1 MISTNMLSIINETSN
16 PLLEYIKDDPVR
28 PELSREFRV
37 TDNRFVAAL
46 VETEPKAM
54 LCVSLHNFVPVT
66 VEDLTQSAQ
75 DPSVAIFYTIWSY
88 SPGAAV
94 QLLRETVEYL
104 RQTYP
109 NIKRLVT
116 LSPPTAIAKRFH
128 LKNGAQIFRINE
140 TTVNYEYHDL

>member
-1 MISTNMLSIINETSN
+1 M
-16 PLLEYIKDDPVR
+16 R

>member
-66 VEDLTQSAQ
+66 VEDLAQSAQ

-94 QLLRETVEYL
+94 QLLRETVGYL

>member
-1 MISTNMLSIINETSN
+1 MISTNMLSIINETSH

-37 TDNRFVAAL
+37 TDNRFVTAL
-46 VETEPKAM
+46 VETDPRAM
-54 LCVSLHNFVPVT
+54 LCVSLHNFVPTT
-66 VEDLTQSAQ
+66 VEELQQSSR

-116 LSPPTAIAKRFH
+116 LSPPTPMAKRFH
-128 LKNGAQIFRINE
+128 LKNGAQVFRINE
-140 TTVNYEYHDL
+140 TTINYEYLDL

>member
-1 MISTNMLSIINETSN
+1 MLSIINETSH

-37 TDNRFVAAL
+37 TDNRFVTAL
-46 VETEPKAM
+46 VETDPRAM
-54 LCVSLHNFVPVT
+54 LCVSLHNFVPTT
-66 VEDLTQSAQ
+66 VEELQQSSR

-116 LSPPTAIAKRFH
+116 LSPPTPMAKRFH
-128 LKNGAQIFRINE
+128 LKNGAQVFRINE
-140 TTVNYEYHDL
+140 TTVNYEYLDL

>member
-1 MISTNMLSIINETSN
+1 MISTNMLSIINETSH

-37 TDNRFVAAL
+37 TDNRFVTAL
-46 VETEPKAM
+46 VETDPKAM
-54 LCVSLHNFVPVT
+54 LCVSLHNFVPTT
-66 VEDLTQSAQ
+66 VEELQQSSR

-94 QLLRETVEYL
+94 QLLRETVGYL

-116 LSPPTAIAKRFH
+116 LSPPTPMAKRFH
-128 LKNGAQIFRINE
+128 LKNGAQVFRINE
-140 TTVNYEYHDL
+140 TTVNYEYLDL

>member
-1 MISTNMLSIINETSN
+1 MISTNMLSIINETSH

-37 TDNRFVAAL
+37 TDNRFVTAL
-46 VETEPKAM
+46 VETDPRAM
-54 LCVSLHNFVPVT
+54 LCVSLHNFVPTT
-66 VEDLTQSAQ
+66 VEELQQSSR

-116 LSPPTAIAKRFH
+116 LSPPTPMAKRFH
-128 LKNGAQIFRINE
+128 LKNGAQVFRINE
-140 TTVNYEYHDL
+140 TTVNYEYLDL

>member
-46 VETEPKAM
+46 IETEPKAM

-116 LSPPTAIAKRFH
+116 LSPPTAMAKRFH

>member
-1 MISTNMLSIINETSN
+1 MLSIINETSH

-37 TDNRFVAAL
+37 TDNRFVTAL
-46 VETEPKAM
+46 VETDPRAM
-54 LCVSLHNFVPVT
+54 LCVSLHNFVPTT
-66 VEDLTQSAQ
+66 VEELQQSSR

-116 LSPPTAIAKRFH
+116 LSPPTPMAKRFH
-128 LKNGAQIFRINE
+128 LKNGAQVFRINE
-140 TTVNYEYHDL
+140 TTINYEYLDL

>member
-116 LSPPTAIAKRFH
+116 LSPPTAMAKRFH

>member
-1 MISTNMLSIINETSN
+1 MLSIINETSH

-37 TDNRFVAAL
+37 TDNRFVTAL
-46 VETEPKAM
+46 VETDPKAM
-54 LCVSLHNFVPVT
+54 LCVSLHNFVPTT
-66 VEDLTQSAQ
+66 VEELQQSSW

-94 QLLRETVEYL
+94 QLLRETVGYL

-116 LSPPTAIAKRFH
+116 LSPPTPMAKRFH
-128 LKNGAQIFRINE
+128 LKNGAQVFRINE
-140 TTVNYEYHDL
+140 TTVNYEYLDL

>member
-37 TDNRFVAAL
+37 TNNRFVAAL

-66 VEDLTQSAQ
+66 IEDLTQSAQ

-94 QLLRETVEYL
+94 QLLRETVGYL

-116 LSPPTAIAKRFH
+116 LSPPTAMAKRFH

>member
-1 MISTNMLSIINETSN
+1 MLSIINETSH

-37 TDNRFVAAL
+37 TDNRFVTAL
-46 VETEPKAM
+46 VETDPKAM
-54 LCVSLHNFVPVT
+54 LCVSLHNFVPTT
-66 VEDLTQSAQ
+66 VEELQQSSR

-94 QLLRETVEYL
+94 QLLRETVGYL

-116 LSPPTAIAKRFH
+116 LSPPTPMAKRFH
-128 LKNGAQIFRINE
+128 LKNGAQVFRINE
-140 TTVNYEYHDL
+140 TTVNYEYLDL

>member
-46 VETEPKAM
+46 IETEPKAM

-66 VEDLTQSAQ
+66 VEDLAQSAQ

-116 LSPPTAIAKRFH
+116 LSPPTAMAKRFH